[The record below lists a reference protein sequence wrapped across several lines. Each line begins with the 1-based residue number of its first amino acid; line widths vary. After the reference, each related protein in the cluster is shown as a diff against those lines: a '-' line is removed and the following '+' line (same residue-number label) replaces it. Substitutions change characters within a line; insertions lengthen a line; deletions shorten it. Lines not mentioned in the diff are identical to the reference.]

1 MAANPSYS
9 LDGKS
14 VEDLLEMPTKAADSS
29 FIDPTAPLSYWGNL
43 KDLGLDYGWGP
54 SAFFE
59 SMLEM
64 VYINAEL
71 GWAGTIVAS
80 ALILR
85 SGLFFTFQRWGS
97 DAMAKSA
104 AMKPVL
110 QPLQDE
116 MEEAK
121 RRGDD
126 ERVQMLKMKQQT
138 VMKDVG
144 ADVFKSMGTAI
155 AQGVFGYGA
164 WRSLRGISSLP
175 APGITTDGWLWFT
188 DLSVA
193 DPYYLLPVITGGIM
207 YQVIRVSEAVPY
219 TPSLELITSREV
231 VKRECRTKQRKP
243 ACRSRFK
250 SFYPS
255 S

>member
-1 MAANPSYS
+1 
-9 LDGKS
+9 
-14 VEDLLEMPTKAADSS
+14 
-29 FIDPTAPLSYWGNL
+29 
-43 KDLGLDYGWGP
+43 
-54 SAFFE
+54 
-59 SMLEM
+59 MLEL

-85 SGLFFTFQRWGS
+85 TGLFFTFQRWGS
-97 DAMAKSA
+97 DAMAKSV

-121 RRGDD
+121 RKGDD
-126 ERVQMLKMKQQT
+126 ERVQMLKMKQQS

-144 ADVFKSMGTAI
+144 VDVFKSMGTAI

-175 APGITTDGWLWFT
+175 APGITTDGWFWFT
-188 DLSVA
+188 DLSVP

-207 YQVIRVSEAVPY
+207 YQVIKVRGPCHM
-219 TPSLELITSREV
+219 P
-231 VKRECRTKQRKP
+231 
-243 ACRSRFK
+243 
-250 SFYPS
+250 
-255 S
+255 